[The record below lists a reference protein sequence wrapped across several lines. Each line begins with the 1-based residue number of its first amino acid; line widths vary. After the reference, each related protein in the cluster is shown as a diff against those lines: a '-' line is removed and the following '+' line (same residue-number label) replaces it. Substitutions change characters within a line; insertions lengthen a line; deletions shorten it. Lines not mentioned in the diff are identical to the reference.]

1 MIATLL
7 ARLRGLSARRPSLT
21 VGLVGAPGTGKTYVF
36 EQLVAGLPYQ
46 HLYLP
51 AKGAAASLRSDLPK
65 GKREPDWVAHSLAQP
80 AALPPCEALAARL
93 AGLAPLA
100 VFIDDIHELGP
111 AQTAWLQELAQ
122 AVRRIRGV
130 GLLVSSRT
138 RLPEPFEP
146 HELAPLTRQECQN
159 LLQRQL
165 GHTLPEGLLDWLYE
179 RTAGN
184 PLFTLEFFRQLSRE
198 GALWNDQAQWR
209 WRKPAQHSLPDSV
222 EAVIWQQLQEVQEP
236 SARQLLEVQAY
247 LETRLP
253 DLPHLLDAEPEAQH
267 TLELH
272 GVLRAGQFCHPL
284 YREVA
289 FAQLPVLRRQAL
301 AMEVLA
307 RPDLLAV
314 QGVACLSDAS
324 LSPAQEQAWL
334 ERASVEAQERGDP
347 LLGAHLLARA
357 ARLATGQQRG
367 ELAWR
372 AACGLREGADTDTIV
387 EMAELAAQCL
397 PDPSEALLALAA
409 RQAHE
414 GKLAEL
420 EQVLERLPAPVRQ
433 SDRWPELEI
442 QLLFNSTQFPKVLE
456 RWQSRPG
463 WSQRCSPSTAYYV
476 GYSLIDGGDMQAA
489 EQLAYEV
496 LGRLPEDDP
505 GRAELYDILS
515 LLAFYNGQY
524 SQALA
529 QMNEVIEVNRRTANW
544 AALANNLRNR
554 SVTLLQLAQYRQ
566 SLAGFQEAEELY
578 QRRGSAVTVAQTQ
591 VMACDAYLGL
601 GEYAHTDARLRAA
614 LSVLENAA
622 PQAFLV
628 HGLVKRARLY
638 LAWQPPHG
646 AVMAL
651 RSAGQALE
659 AAQGLQSPALI
670 CEALTEL
677 SRAQMASRQPELALD
692 TAIRAEQAAQELGY
706 PEAQVAA
713 TQARAEA
720 LEGLGR
726 SAEALTLYR
735 AAAKQAQDISLLLEV
750 QQLKLE
756 IARLE
761 GDLQGVSGCLAWFEK
776 MDFPPSRARAL
787 QVLHT
792 LRGEAVTIKPA
803 IPHEGAGLCLEALG
817 TLQVRSGQAVQVV
830 RGAQRGTL
838 LLLLLEAKILGQ
850 PGVSRL
856 ELIDTL
862 YPGQD
867 EAAALAN
874 LKAAVFK
881 ARAAHSPA
889 LILTTPDGYAL
900 GIGSDVGEFLASGNP
915 GLWRGMYAGL
925 ALGPAGEVSDALLHT
940 GRQKVSELMFTDS
953 AEAARL
959 SAILHASDPYDLP
972 TLNLHCQALHA
983 AQQGRTLKR
992 TYERARLAFA
1002 QIGETL
1008 PAHWSTLRFHK
1019 GVT

>member
-1 MIATLL
+1 MIATLR

-21 VGLVGAPGTGKTYVF
+21 VGLVGAPGTGKTHGF
-36 EQLVAGLPYQ
+36 EQLVAGLPYP
-46 HLYLP
+46 HLRLQ
-51 AKGAAASLRSDLPK
+51 AKGAAASLSTDLPASK
-65 GKREPDWVAHSLAQP
+65 WEPGWVAHTLARP
-80 AALPPCEALAARL
+80 AALPSCQALAARW

-100 VFIDDIHELGP
+100 VFLEDIHELGA
-111 AQTAWLQELAQ
+111 AQTAWLEELAQ
-122 AVRRIRGV
+122 AVRRVRGV

-146 HELAPLTRQECQN
+146 HDLAPLTRQECQE
-159 LLQRQL
+159 LLQNQL
-165 GHTLPEGLLDWLYE
+165 GHSLPEDLLDWLYE

-198 GALWNDQAQWR
+198 GALWNDHSQWR
-209 WRKPAQHSLPDSV
+209 WRRPEQQRLPDSV
-222 EAVIWQQLQEVQEP
+222 EAVIWQQLQEVWQP

-253 DLPHLLDAEPEAQH
+253 ELPPSLDADPEARH

-289 FAQLPVLRRQAL
+289 FAQLPTLRRQELAL
-301 AMEVLA
+301 EVLA
-307 RPDLLAV
+307 RPGLRAV
-314 QGVACLSDAS
+314 QGVECLADAA
-324 LSPAQEQAWL
+324 LSPGQQQAWL
-334 ERASVEAQERGDP
+334 ERASLEAQERGDP

-357 ARLATGQQRG
+357 ARLASGQAKG

-372 AACGLREGADTDTIV
+372 SACGLKEGADTATFV
-387 EMAELAAQCL
+387 EMAQLAAQCL
-397 PDPSEALLALAA
+397 PDPADALLALAE
-409 RQAHE
+409 RQARE

-420 EQVLERLPAPVRQ
+420 ERVLARLPAPVRQ

-442 QLLFNSTQFPKVLE
+442 KLLFDSTQFPKVLE
-456 RWQSRPG
+456 RWQARPG
-463 WSQRCSPSTAYYV
+463 WSQRCSPSTAYRV

-489 EQLAYEV
+489 EQLAHEV
-496 LGRLPEDDP
+496 LARLPEDDP
-505 GRAELYDILS
+505 ERAELYDILS
-515 LLAFYNGQY
+515 VVAFYGGQY

-529 QMNEVIEVNRRTANW
+529 QMNEVIEINRRTGDW

-601 GEYAHTDARLRAA
+601 GEYAHTDALLRSA

-622 PQAFLV
+622 PQAFVV
-628 HGLVKRARLY
+628 HGLVKRTRLY

-651 RSAGQALE
+651 RSAGQALD
-659 AAQGLQSPALI
+659 AARGLQSPALI

-677 SRAQMASRQPELALD
+677 SRAQLASRQSELALD
-692 TAIRAEQAAQELGY
+692 TALRAGEAAQELGY

-713 TQARAEA
+713 TQAHAEA

-726 SAEALTLYR
+726 PAEALERYR
-735 AAAKQAQDISLLLEV
+735 AAARQAQDISLLLEV

-756 IARLE
+756 VARLE
-761 GDLQGVSGCLAWFEK
+761 SDLQGVCGCLAWFEQ

-787 QVLHT
+787 QVLRA
-792 LRGEAVTIKPA
+792 LRGDAVPSTPA
-803 IPHEGAGLCLEALG
+803 TPQEGSGLRLEALG
-817 TLQVRSGQAVQVV
+817 TLQVRRGQAVQVV
-830 RGAQRGTL
+830 RGAQRRTL
-838 LLLLLEAKILGQ
+838 LLLLLEAKILGHT
-850 PGVSRL
+850 GLSRL

-867 EAAALAN
+867 EAAALAS

-881 ARAAHSPA
+881 ARTAHGPA

-900 GIGSDVGEFLASGNP
+900 GVGSDAEEFLEKGDAD
-915 GLWRGMYAGL
+915 LWRGIYAGL
-925 ALGPAGEVSDALLHT
+925 ALGPAGEVSDALHHA
-940 GRQKVSELMFTDS
+940 GRHKVRELMPTHS

-959 SAILHASDPYDLP
+959 SAILYASDPYDLP
-972 TLNLHCQALHA
+972 TLSLHCQALHA

-992 TYERARLAFA
+992 TYERACQTFA

-1008 PAHWSTLRFHK
+1008 PAEWIALSTQD